1 MLNFL
6 KDSIIVTSM
15 FNELILIITSHAG
28 NLPLSQI
35 ENSNH
40 STDILQLQLYS
51 VNFFSAE
58 FCSEANGM
66 VFLYFEKNLDK
77 TRVKSLF
84 QSHLTNLHLP
94 LFLLILFLS
103 LSHNCLNEIYKLYCK
118 ITP

>member
-15 FNELILIITSHAG
+15 FNELILIITSYAG

-51 VNFFSAE
+51 VNFFFQWSFAQKQME
-58 FCSEANGM
+58 WCFSILKKIWIKSELKA
-66 VFLYFEKNLDK
+66 Y
-77 TRVKSLF
+77 S
-84 QSHLTNLHLP
+84 SH
-94 LFLLILFLS
+94 I
-103 LSHNCLNEIYKLYCK
+103 
-118 ITP
+118 

>member
-40 STDILQLQLYS
+40 SIDILQLQLYL
-51 VNFFSAE
+51 VNFFLSGVLLR
-58 FCSEANGM
+58 SKWNGVS
-66 VFLYFEKNLDK
+66 VF
-77 TRVKSLF
+77 
-84 QSHLTNLHLP
+84 
-94 LFLLILFLS
+94 
-103 LSHNCLNEIYKLYCK
+103 
-118 ITP
+118 

>member
-15 FNELILIITSHAG
+15 FNELILIITSYAG

-51 VNFFSAE
+51 VNFFFSGVLPR
-58 FCSEANGM
+58 SKWNGVS
-66 VFLYFEKNLDK
+66 VF
-77 TRVKSLF
+77 
-84 QSHLTNLHLP
+84 
-94 LFLLILFLS
+94 
-103 LSHNCLNEIYKLYCK
+103 
-118 ITP
+118 